1 MTDSVG
7 PDMTPDILKIDTTR
21 GRFTARSV
29 GDARHPVA
37 LCLHGFADDA
47 GTFDELLDWLA
58 GHGFRAVAPYRRG
71 YAPSPLRTP
80 AAERD
85 PLDTAARDALALA
98 DALSP
103 KEQVYVIGHG
113 FGAVAAC
120 RAMALAPDKF
130 ARAALLAAG
139 HPGPRP
145 GLWLRAWNALRSGVT
160 RATDYPDVRDLW
172 RQWSPGWEP
181 PADRL
186 ADVQTTLAASWPA
199 PGVEK
204 AIRTRSDMGLIRTP
218 TLQLVGERDPIYGP
232 AAALGQERFFTGP
245 FRLDVVPGVGRFL
258 HVEQPKAVV
267 HQVIDWLAAPS
278 GPVGPRVKKTA
289 GVRVA
294 AHATLRVPAEW
305 GRVMSWRQSVPAE
318 WSRFAG

>member
-1 MTDSVG
+1 MM
-7 PDMTPDILKIDTTR
+7 PDLLKIDTTR
-21 GRFTARSV
+21 GRFTARCV

-47 GTFDELLDWLA
+47 GTFDDLLDWLA

-80 AAERD
+80 AGERD
-85 PLDTAARDALALA
+85 SIDTAGRDVLALA

-103 KEQVYVIGHG
+103 KEQVYLIGHG
-113 FGAVAAC
+113 FGAVASC
-120 RAMALAPDKF
+120 RAMSLAPDKF

-145 GLWLRAWNALRSGVT
+145 GRWLRAWHAMRSRFD
-160 RATDYPDVRDLW
+160 RATNYPDVRELW
-172 RQWSPGWEP
+172 RQWSPGWEA
-181 PADRL
+181 PAARL
-186 ADVQTTLAASWPA
+186 ANVQTTLAASWPA
-199 PGVEK
+199 PVIEWTNRVTSDVGV
-204 AIRTRSDMGLIRTP
+204 IRTP

-232 AAALGQERFFTGP
+232 AAAAGQERFFTGP
-245 FRLDVVPGVGRFL
+245 FRMDVIPGVGRFPHL
-258 HVEQPKAVV
+258 EMPKAVV
-267 HQVIDWLAAPS
+267 HQIIDWLAAPS
-278 GPVGPRVKKTA
+278 GPVGPRTKKTA

-294 AHATLRVPAEW
+294 ARATLRMPAEW
-305 GRVMSWRQSVPAE
+305 GRVLSWRQTVPAE